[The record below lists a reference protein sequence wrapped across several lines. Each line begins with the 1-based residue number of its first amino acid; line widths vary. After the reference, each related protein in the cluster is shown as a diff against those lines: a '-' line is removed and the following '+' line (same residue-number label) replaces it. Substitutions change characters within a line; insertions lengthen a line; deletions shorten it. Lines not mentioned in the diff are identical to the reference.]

1 MGMGVMLGEHRHP
14 KRSRGQAGDN
24 EGTRRDRFGS
34 AAAPEL
40 SVAGSR
46 AAVLLLG
53 CFSAMG

>member
-1 MGMGVMLGEHRHP
+1 MLGEHRHP

-24 EGTRRDRFGS
+24 EGTRGDRFGS